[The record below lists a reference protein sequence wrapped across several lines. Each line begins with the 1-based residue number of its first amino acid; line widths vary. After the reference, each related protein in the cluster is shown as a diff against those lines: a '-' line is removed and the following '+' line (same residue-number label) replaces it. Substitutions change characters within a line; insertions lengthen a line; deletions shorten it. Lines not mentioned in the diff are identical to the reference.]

1 MSILSHKAVWR
12 LLLAI
17 GIGAVLADSC
27 RGWYSVVLYGLLLLG
42 PAIEDGRSGYIS
54 DDWSV
59 LLAFTGLISSWQ
71 QGYIGESMVTA
82 GVLLLLY
89 GLVFLWRREAVGMGD
104 VLLSVAASLWLTPL
118 FGICFLW
125 IASISALVF
134 YGGCFLFCQSLASKG
149 VRFGPFLALGGVIAY
164 GMQEMWG
171 ISLLYAFWLYPR

>member
-1 MSILSHKAVWR
+1 MSILSRKDVWR

-17 GIGAVLADSC
+17 GICGVLAYNCS
-27 RGWYSVVLYGLLLLG
+27 GWYTVVLYGLLLLG

-59 LLAFTGLISSWQ
+59 LLAFSGLISSWR

-82 GVLLLLY
+82 GALLLLY

-125 IASISALVF
+125 MASVSALLF
-134 YGGCFLFCQSLASKG
+134 YGFCCLFERSLAIKG

-171 ISLLYAFWLYPR
+171 ISLLYALWLYPR